1 MLVSL
6 NWLQEFVPIEMTAGE
21 LAELLTLSGSEVESC
36 TELGGELEMVVV
48 GQITSISPHPNADK
62 LSLCTVD
69 SGGTTHRVVC
79 GARNIRPGDKAPLAL
94 DGTRLPGGTTIKKSK
109 IRGEVSEG
117 MLCSET
123 ELLIGGDQSGVMIL
137 PPEAAVGQSLAEAL
151 GLKDVILDVGLTPN
165 RPDCLSI
172 LGIAREVA
180 AITRT
185 PLRVPA
191 PAFSESGEDISRL
204 TSVAIEAP
212 DLCPRYCARVI
223 TGVTI
228 GPSPLWMRRRLEACG
243 MRAINNI
250 VDATNYALLEMGQPL
265 HAFDLNLL
273 EGKRIIVKRADAGI
287 SFTTLDGKERIL
299 PEEALMICD
308 GARRPVA
315 LAGIMGGLN
324 SEVSP
329 ETKTILLES
338 AYFTPAGIL
347 ATSRRMGIRT
357 EASQRFEKGVDP
369 EGVIPA
375 MNRAAEL
382 MAAGAGGT
390 VSPGII
396 DNRPLP
402 PQPRPAI
409 TVSIARTNRVLGTNF
424 SRDDIRQTLTDLTFT
439 VADADGDSVAA
450 VPPTFRVDITE
461 GIDLIEEVARLR
473 GYDSIAE
480 TLPAISP
487 LPPAKDRARAMDRL
501 IRNCLTRQG
510 YNEIMTYSFIAP
522 ADLAGLN
529 LPEDDYRRKPLALL
543 NPLTEEQSCMR
554 TTLVPGLL
562 SAAQKN
568 INQKNL
574 NLKLF
579 ETGPVFLSEAHQKLP
594 REEKM
599 VAGLLTGL
607 SQEETWNSTAREVDF
622 FDIKGCVETLLRE
635 IAVESFSLAP
645 SPHSPFLRPGRAMDL
660 LLDAQRTGC
669 AGELHPAI
677 AERYG
682 FSQKIYLFE
691 ISLAHLLPRFTEERK
706 FQALPKYPPVY
717 RDIALIIDETISG
730 QRIWD
735 VMHGFKNK
743 FIEEIIIF
751 DYYKGK
757 SIPAGKKSLG
767 YRIKYQ
773 SHDHTLTDRE
783 VNKWHDELVQVLGRE
798 LGAVLRT

>member
-1 MLVSL
+1 MLVSI
-6 NWLQEFVPIEMTAGE
+6 NWLQEFVPIDLTAGE

-36 TELGGELEMVVV
+36 TERGGELEGVVV
-48 GQITSISPHPNADK
+48 GLVTSVGPHPNADK

-123 ELLIGGDQSGVMIL
+123 ELLIGSDRSGVMIL
-137 PPEAAVGQSLAEAL
+137 PPEAAVGRSLAEAL
-151 GLKDVILDVGLTPN
+151 GLKDVILDIGLTPN

-180 AITRT
+180 AITRK
-185 PLRVPA
+185 PLRIPA
-191 PAFSESGEDISRL
+191 TAFSEAGEDVSRVA
-204 TSVAIEAP
+204 SVAIEAP

-223 TGVTI
+223 TGVSI

-243 MRAINNI
+243 MRAINTI
-250 VDATNYALLEMGQPL
+250 VDATNYVLLEMGQPL
-265 HAFDLNLL
+265 HAFDLQLL
-273 EGKRIIVKRADAGI
+273 EGKRIIVKRADAGT

-299 PEEALMICD
+299 PEDALMICD
-308 GARRPVA
+308 GAGRPVA

-338 AYFTPAGIL
+338 AYFAPAGIL

-369 EGVIPA
+369 EGVIRA

-382 MAAGAGGT
+382 MAACAGGT
-390 VSPGII
+390 ISPGII
-396 DNRPLP
+396 DTRPVP

-409 TVSIARTNRVLGTNF
+409 TVSTARTNRVLGTRF
-424 SRDDIRQTLTDLTFT
+424 SRDDIRQTLAGLNFT
-439 VADADGDSVAA
+439 VTDGDGDSIAA
-450 VPPTFRVDITE
+450 TPPSFRVDIAE

-480 TLPAISP
+480 TLPAVSP
-487 LPPAKDRARAMDRL
+487 LPQARDRSRAMDRT
-501 IRNCLTRQG
+501 IRDCLTRQG
-510 YNEIMTYSFIAP
+510 YNEIVTYSFIAP
-522 ADLAGLN
+522 GELAGMN
-529 LPEDDYRRKPLALL
+529 LPEEDYRRKPLALL

-579 ETGPVFLSEAHQKLP
+579 EVGPVFLPEKNSKLP
-594 REEKM
+594 REEKA
-599 VAGLLTGL
+599 VAGVLTGL
-607 SQEETWNSTAREVDF
+607 YQDETWNSTAREGDF

-635 IAVESFSLAP
+635 LSVDGFSFEP
-645 SPHSPFLRPGRAMDL
+645 CQHSPFLRERRALDL
-660 LLDAQRTGC
+660 VLDKQRAGC
-669 AGELHPAI
+669 AGELHPAV

-691 ISLAHLLPRFTEERK
+691 LSLPDLLSRFSEERK

-717 RDIALIIDETISG
+717 RDIALVIDDNISG

-735 VMHGFKNK
+735 VMHEFKNK
-743 FIEEIIIF
+743 FIEEIRIF

-757 SIPAGKKSLG
+757 SVPAGKKSLG

-783 VNKWHDELVQVLGRE
+783 VNKWHEELIQVLGRK
-798 LGAVLRT
+798 LGAALRT

>member
-6 NWLQEFVPIEMTAGE
+6 NWLKEFVSIDVTAQE
-21 LAELLTLSGSEVESC
+21 LGELLTLSGSEVESC
-36 TELGGELEMVVV
+36 VEQGKELDGVVV
-48 GQITSISPHPNADK
+48 GQITSVSPHPHADK

-69 SGGTTHRVVC
+69 SGGAAHTIVC

-94 DGTRLPGGTTIKKSK
+94 DGTSLPGGITIKKAK

-123 ELLIGGDQSGVMIL
+123 ELLIGNDQSGVMIL
-137 PPEAAVGQSLAEAL
+137 PPDTAVGLSLAEAL
-151 GLKDVILDVGLTPN
+151 GLKDVILDAGLTPN

-180 AITRT
+180 AITRK
-185 PLRVPA
+185 PLRIPVPA
-191 PAFSESGEDISRL
+191 FTEAGEDISRL
-204 TSVAIEAP
+204 TSVTIEAP

-250 VDATNYALLEMGQPL
+250 VDATNYVLMEMGQPL

-273 EGKRIIVKRADAGI
+273 QGKRIIVKRADVGT
-287 SFTTLDGKERIL
+287 SFTTLDGKEQIL
-299 PEEALMICD
+299 PEDALMICD
-308 GARRPVA
+308 GMKTPVA

-324 SEVSP
+324 SEVSV
-329 ETKTILLES
+329 ETTTILLES

-347 ATSRRMGIRT
+347 ATSRKMGVRT

-369 EGVIPA
+369 EGVIRA

-382 MAAGAGGT
+382 MAACSGGT
-390 VSPGII
+390 ISPGII
-396 DNRPLP
+396 DNRPVP
-402 PQPRPAI
+402 PKAVPAI
-409 TVSIARTNRVLGTNF
+409 TVSTARTNQVLGTGF
-424 SRDDIRQTLTDLTFT
+424 TRDEIKQTLADLSFT
-439 VADADGDSVAA
+439 VADADGDGIAA
-450 VPPTFRVDITE
+450 TPPSYRVDVTE
-461 GIDLIEEVARLR
+461 SIDLIEEVARLR

-480 TLPAISP
+480 TLPCISP
-487 LPPAKDRARAMDRL
+487 LPPVKDKARAMDRN

-510 YNEIMTYSFIAP
+510 FNEIVTYSFISP
-522 ADLAGLN
+522 LELAGIN
-529 LPEDDYRRKPLALL
+529 LPEEDYRRKPLTIL

-554 TTLVPGLL
+554 TTLIPGLL

-568 INQKNL
+568 SNQKNL

-579 ETGPVFLSEAHQKLP
+579 EVGPVFLPEENKKLP
-594 REEKM
+594 REEKT
-599 VAGLLTGL
+599 VAGLLTGFY
-607 SQEETWNSTAREVDF
+607 QEETWNSKPREVDF

-635 IAVESFSLAP
+635 LHVDGFSLDP
-645 SPHSPFLRPGRAMDL
+645 SGHSPFLRAYRALDL
-660 LLDAQRTGC
+660 VLDKQWAGS

-682 FSQKIYLFE
+682 LSQKTYLFE
-691 ISLAHLLPRFTEERK
+691 ISLPHLLHRFTEERT

-717 RDIALIIDETISG
+717 RDIALVIDEDISG

-735 VMHGFKNK
+735 VMHRFKNK
-743 FIEEIIIF
+743 FIEEIRIF
-751 DYYKGK
+751 DYYKGS

-767 YRIKYQ
+767 YRITYQ
-773 SHDHTLTDRE
+773 SYDHTLTDRE
-783 VNKWHDELVQVLGRE
+783 VNTWHEELVQGLGRE
-798 LGAVLRT
+798 LGAELRK

>member
-6 NWLQEFVPIEMTAGE
+6 NWLQEFVPFDVTARE

-36 TELGGELEMVVV
+36 TELGGELERVVV
-48 GQITSISPHPNADK
+48 AQITAVSPHPNADK

-69 SGGTTHRVVC
+69 SGGATHRIVC

-94 DGTRLPGGTTIKKSK
+94 DGTRLPGGITIKKSK

-123 ELLIGGDQSGVMIL
+123 ELLIGNDQSGVMIL

-151 GLKDVILDVGLTPN
+151 GLRDVTLDVGLTPN

-180 AITRT
+180 AITRK
-185 PLRVPA
+185 PLRIPA
-191 PAFSESGEDISRL
+191 PAFAEAGEDISRV
-204 TSVAIEAP
+204 TSVTIEAP

-223 TGVTI
+223 TGVAI

-250 VDATNYALLEMGQPL
+250 VDATNYVLLETGQPL

-273 EGKRIIVKRADAGI
+273 EGKRIIVKRADPGT
-287 SFTTLDGKERIL
+287 SFTTLDGKERTL
-299 PEEALMICD
+299 PEDALMICD
-308 GARRPVA
+308 GSKQPVA

-338 AYFTPAGIL
+338 AYFSPAGIL
-347 ATSRRMGIRT
+347 ATSRTMGIRT

-382 MAAGAGGT
+382 MAACAGGT
-390 VSPGII
+390 VCPGII
-396 DNRPLP
+396 DNRPVP
-402 PQPRPAI
+402 PKPVPAI
-409 TVSIARTNRVLGTNF
+409 TVSAARTNRVLGTHF
-424 SRDDIRQTLTDLTFT
+424 SKEDIRQTLADLAFT
-439 VADADGDSVAA
+439 VTDDDGDSISAT
-450 VPPTFRVDITE
+450 PPSFRVDITE
-461 GIDLIEEVARLR
+461 SIDLIEEVARLR
-473 GYDSIAE
+473 GYDVIAE

-487 LPPAKDRARAMDRL
+487 LPPVRDRARAMDQG
-501 IRNCLTRQG
+501 IRDCLTQQG
-510 YNEIMTYSFIAP
+510 FNEILTYSFISP

-529 LPEDDYRRKPLALL
+529 LPDEDPRRKPLTIL

-579 ETGPVFLSEAHQKLP
+579 EVGPVFLPDDHKKLP
-594 REEKM
+594 REEKR

-607 SQEETWNSTAREVDF
+607 YREETWNRQPREVDF

-635 IAVESFSLAP
+635 LRVSGFAFEP
-645 SPHSPFLRPGRAMDL
+645 SHHSPFLSNRRALDL
-660 LLDAQRTGC
+660 LLDQQRAGG
-669 AGELHPAI
+669 AGELHPDVAK
-677 AERYG
+677 RYG
-682 FSQKIYLFE
+682 LSQKIYLFE
-691 ISLAHLLPRFTEERK
+691 LSLPHLLTRFTEERTFK
-706 FQALPKYPPVY
+706 ALPKYPPVY
-717 RDIALIIDETISG
+717 RDIALLIDADISG
-730 QRIWD
+730 QSIWD
-735 VMHGFKNK
+735 VIHRFKNK
-743 FIEEIIIF
+743 FIEEIKIF
-751 DYYKGK
+751 DYYKGA

-773 SHDHTLTDRE
+773 SYDHTLTDRE
-783 VNKWHDELVQVLGRE
+783 VNQWHEELVQVLGRE
-798 LGAVLRT
+798 LGAELRK